1 MKTVKIIHPK
11 FGEILNEE
19 YQDAVQHKIFLTMI
33 HSCLELK
40 QDLTTFNG
48 RDFLMHVPFE
58 ILRQSL
64 ILGNVETVT
73 LGEYATIKSKMEGWL
88 SRI

>member
-1 MKTVKIIHPK
+1 
-11 FGEILNEE
+11 
-19 YQDAVQHKIFLTMI
+19 MI

-73 LGEYATIKSKMEGWL
+73 LGEYATIKSKMEG
-88 SRI
+88 